1 MTTTANPFK
10 GVGSNLTGAVRDM
23 APVTPNNAL
32 DTAPFDNGVVAIG
45 LYITVG
51 GAVKFTTVGGE
62 DRTITVPNNFYLTCS
77 CKRVFATGT
86 AATGIHALES

>member
-10 GVGSNLTGAVRDM
+10 GVGANLTGTVVDM
-23 APVTPNNAL
+23 APVTPNDSL
-32 DTAPFDNGVVAIG
+32 DTAPFDGGVVSIG

-51 GAVKFTTVGGE
+51 GAVKFTTARGE
-62 DRTITVPNNFYLTCS
+62 DRTITVPSNFYLVCS

-86 AATGIHALES
+86 TATGIHALVS